1 MAENET
7 PSGGLL
13 DQREAL
19 VAVAR
24 AMWDVLPDEYD
35 SVTCTAMVMGGFGE
49 YQQQAHSTEDSKV
62 IGASYPLIKAVT
74 ELRRIMYRP
83 QTGTWYTATFRLVRP
98 GQLETHF
105 DYDSE
110 PEWTMQP
117 SDDSYRQDAEAFPR
131 SPEHTPDW
139 MRAKLQSS

>member
-74 ELRRIMYRP
+74 EPRP
-83 QTGTWYTATFRLVRP
+83 SAWFALGSSKPTSTTTASPSGPCSRQTTPTGKMPRPSPAPPSTHPIGCGLSFRVRNENFR
-98 GQLETHF
+98 QLWQAGIG
-105 DYDSE
+105 S
-110 PEWTMQP
+110 
-117 SDDSYRQDAEAFPR
+117 
-131 SPEHTPDW
+131 
-139 MRAKLQSS
+139 